1 MVCVGVLWARFGR
14 NDVFGGGYRW
24 LVAAAPSTAA
34 SSRS

>member
-1 MVCVGVLWARFGR
+1 MVGVGLLWARFGR
-14 NDVFGGGYRW
+14 NDVFSVGYRW